1 MINLHIPVHVFDEVK
16 PPSSLKSIHLITKI
30 FFIYSVYIPL
40 RPLTRIDVQC
50 IFSVY
55 PSFSI
60 SKLNNKLW
68 FFSSQAFYPCFM
80 HCRLTIYSPM
90 SINLKENNLIFMC
103 ELISI
108 FSCISIL
115 VLTP

>member
-16 PPSSLKSIHLITKI
+16 PPSSLESIHLITKI
-30 FFIYSVYIPL
+30 FFIIYIYSVYIQL

-60 SKLNNKLW
+60 SKLNNKL
-68 FFSSQAFYPCFM
+68 
-80 HCRLTIYSPM
+80 
-90 SINLKENNLIFMC
+90 
-103 ELISI
+103 
-108 FSCISIL
+108 
-115 VLTP
+115 

>member
-1 MINLHIPVHVFDEVK
+1 MINLRIPVHVHVFDEVK

-30 FFIYSVYIPL
+30 FFIYIYSVYIPL

-60 SKLNNKLW
+60 LSKLNNKL
-68 FFSSQAFYPCFM
+68 
-80 HCRLTIYSPM
+80 
-90 SINLKENNLIFMC
+90 
-103 ELISI
+103 
-108 FSCISIL
+108 
-115 VLTP
+115 

>member
-30 FFIYSVYIPL
+30 FFIYIYSVYIPL

-60 SKLNNKLW
+60 S
-68 FFSSQAFYPCFM
+68 
-80 HCRLTIYSPM
+80 
-90 SINLKENNLIFMC
+90 INLIISYDFFPLKHFIHVLCTVDLLYILHCQLI
-103 ELISI
+103 
-108 FSCISIL
+108 
-115 VLTP
+115 

>member
-16 PPSSLKSIHLITKI
+16 PPSSLKLIHLITKI
-30 FFIYSVYIPL
+30 FFIIYIYSVYIQL

-60 SKLNNKLW
+60 SKLNNKL
-68 FFSSQAFYPCFM
+68 
-80 HCRLTIYSPM
+80 
-90 SINLKENNLIFMC
+90 
-103 ELISI
+103 
-108 FSCISIL
+108 
-115 VLTP
+115 

>member
-1 MINLHIPVHVFDEVK
+1 MINLRIPVHVFDEVK

-30 FFIYSVYIPL
+30 FFIIYIYSVYIQL

-60 SKLNNKLW
+60 SKLNNKL
-68 FFSSQAFYPCFM
+68 
-80 HCRLTIYSPM
+80 
-90 SINLKENNLIFMC
+90 
-103 ELISI
+103 
-108 FSCISIL
+108 
-115 VLTP
+115 

>member
-1 MINLHIPVHVFDEVK
+1 MINLRIPVHVHVFDEVK

-30 FFIYSVYIPL
+30 FFIIYIYSVYIQL

-60 SKLNNKLW
+60 SKLNNKL
-68 FFSSQAFYPCFM
+68 
-80 HCRLTIYSPM
+80 
-90 SINLKENNLIFMC
+90 
-103 ELISI
+103 
-108 FSCISIL
+108 
-115 VLTP
+115 

>member
-1 MINLHIPVHVFDEVK
+1 MINLHIPVHVFDELK

-30 FFIYSVYIPL
+30 FYIYIYIYSVYIPL

-60 SKLNNKLW
+60 SKLNNKL
-68 FFSSQAFYPCFM
+68 
-80 HCRLTIYSPM
+80 
-90 SINLKENNLIFMC
+90 
-103 ELISI
+103 
-108 FSCISIL
+108 
-115 VLTP
+115 

>member
-60 SKLNNKLW
+60 SKLNNNN
-68 FFSSQAFYPCFM
+68 FFPLKHFIHVICTVDLLYIL
-80 HCRLTIYSPM
+80 HCQ
-90 SINLKENNLIFMC
+90 LI
-103 ELISI
+103 
-108 FSCISIL
+108 
-115 VLTP
+115 